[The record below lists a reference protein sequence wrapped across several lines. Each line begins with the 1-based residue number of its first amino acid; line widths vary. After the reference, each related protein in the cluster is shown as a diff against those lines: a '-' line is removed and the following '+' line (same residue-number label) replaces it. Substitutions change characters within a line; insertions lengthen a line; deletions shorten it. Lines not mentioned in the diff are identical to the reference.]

1 MKRIKFIRYVSFRKN
16 WSVRYLILVV
26 FAVVIVFMLVGC
38 EKSDEIVFF
47 Y

>member
-1 MKRIKFIRYVSFRKN
+1 MKWIKFICYVLFCKN
-16 WSVRYLILVV
+16 WSVCYLILVV
-26 FAVVIVFMLVGC
+26 FVVVIVFMLVGC